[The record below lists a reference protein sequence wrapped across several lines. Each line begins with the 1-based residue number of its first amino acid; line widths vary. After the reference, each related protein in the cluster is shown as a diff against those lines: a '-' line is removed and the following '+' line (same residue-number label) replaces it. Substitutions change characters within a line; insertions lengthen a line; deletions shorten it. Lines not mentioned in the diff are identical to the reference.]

1 MVMRPLRW
9 VTVLLLALLAL
20 LQWSL
25 WFGPRSW
32 TEVRHMHAA
41 LQAQQQ
47 RNAEARAHNQLLSD
61 EAHDLRDGMQAVQ
74 DRARREMG
82 MIKPDELFV
91 QVLPAS
97 SPLPPVAS
105 TAAPMQPPT
114 PKPHR

>member
-1 MVMRPLRW
+1 MRPLRW
-9 VTVLLLALLAL
+9 VTVLLLALLGL

-32 TEVRHMHAA
+32 TEVRRMHAE
-41 LQAQQQ
+41 LQARQQ
-47 RNAEARAHNQLLSD
+47 RNADARAHN
-61 EAHDLRDGMQAVQ
+61 EALAEEARDLRDGMQAVQ

-105 TAAPMQPPT
+105 AAAAMHAPVHA
-114 PKPHR
+114 HR